1 MQAPVLEES
10 TSVAGARR
18 ALAAAFRDAG
28 LDSPELDARI
38 LVGFA
43 LGLDHAGLV
52 VAGERSITAGEA
64 QVIAALGQR
73 RLARESVAVIVGEKE
88 FWGLRFQVG
97 PATLVPRPE
106 SETIVD
112 AALRALDAQGLRHA
126 PLRIADLGTGSGC
139 LLLALLSE
147 LPSAYGVGTD
157 ISNPALEIAR
167 QTARALRLAQRALFV
182 RGSFAAALAGDFDL
196 IVSNPPYVAT
206 GELTA
211 LAPEVRRE
219 PRQALDGG
227 PDGLAA
233 YQAIAADA
241 TRVLRRG
248 GALVLEVGIGQAGPV
263 AALLWAAGLTTEQP
277 QMDLAG
283 VPRALVAFRQ
293 PMR

>member
-1 MQAPVLEES
+1 MQAPVLEKS

-64 QVIAALGQR
+64 EKIAALGQR

-112 AALRALDAQGLRHA
+112 AALRALDSQGLRHA

-147 LPSAYGVGTD
+147 LPSACGVGTD
-157 ISNPALEIAR
+157 ISNPALEIAHLN
-167 QTARALRLAQRALFV
+167 ARALRLAQRALFV

-206 GELTA
+206 GELTG

-219 PRQALDGG
+219 PPQALDGG
-227 PDGLAA
+227 PDGLGA

-263 AALLWAAGLTTEQP
+263 AALLWAVGLTPEKP

>member
-1 MQAPVLEES
+1 
-10 TSVAGARR
+10 
-18 ALAAAFRDAG
+18 
-28 LDSPELDARI
+28 
-38 LVGFA
+38 
-43 LGLDHAGLV
+43 
-52 VAGERSITAGEA
+52 
-64 QVIAALGQR
+64 
-73 RLARESVAVIVGEKE
+73 
-88 FWGLRFQVG
+88 
-97 PATLVPRPE
+97 VPRPE

-167 QTARALRLAQRALFV
+167 QNARALRLAQRALFV

-219 PRQALDGG
+219 PPQALDGG

-233 YQAIAADA
+233 YQAIASDA

-263 AALLWAAGLTTEQP
+263 AALLWAAGLTPEKP
-277 QMDLAG
+277 KMDLAG